1 MDLVYTYLK
10 IKKIAKTIKEK
21 YKISSMVEIV
31 QYVFSDEDILTL
43 FVRVGAD
50 CKDNKE
56 ADDLINQAMI
66 DGLDYFEIQKRVI
79 EALIEANF
87 YKKELQEM
95 LKTLEVQ
102 TTLEQN

>member
-50 CKDNKE
+50 CK
-56 ADDLINQAMI
+56 
-66 DGLDYFEIQKRVI
+66 GLHHRIEILSYR
-79 EALIEANF
+79 L
-87 YKKELQEM
+87 
-95 LKTLEVQ
+95 
-102 TTLEQN
+102 

>member
-56 ADDLINQAMI
+56 ADELINQAMI

-102 TTLEQN
+102 TTPEQN

>member
-50 CKDNKE
+50 CKDNKD
-56 ADDLINQAMI
+56 ADELINQAMI

-102 TTLEQN
+102 TTPEQN

>member
-56 ADDLINQAMI
+56 ADELINQAMI
-66 DGLDYFEIQKRVI
+66 DGLDYFEIQQRVI
-79 EALIEANF
+79 EALIDANF
-87 YKKELQEM
+87 YRKELQEM

-102 TTLEQN
+102 TTPEQN